1 MVGAIWRVSTVP
13 VTVAGDIRMLET
25 SNMTLPSSFANPPC
39 SATFAFPPVGA
50 IEKEIQGWSGED
62 FAAADERLLDLPLG
76 HRSRDLR
83 GIRQPEQRSVF
94 LIGLPDQAA
103 TDLTGKT
110 PACCKMVQPAGAAWR
125 LIGRQKECAHF

>member
-83 GIRQPEQRSVF
+83 GIRHKLLKPTKNLLGDQPYSE
-94 LIGLPDQAA
+94 A
-103 TDLTGKT
+103 TWLSS
-110 PACCKMVQPAGAAWR
+110 PR
-125 LIGRQKECAHF
+125 I